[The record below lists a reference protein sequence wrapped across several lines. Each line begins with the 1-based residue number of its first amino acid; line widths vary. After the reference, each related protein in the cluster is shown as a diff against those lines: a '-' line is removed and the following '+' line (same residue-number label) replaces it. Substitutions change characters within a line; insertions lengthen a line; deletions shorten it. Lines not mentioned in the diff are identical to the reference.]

1 MQLLLVAPVT
11 KFLTTRSEPGSP
23 RGRMR
28 ERRAEAS
35 MVKGDGAVE
44 EVVVGLVVEPVVTA
58 GGVVGVEVV
67 IGVIGVDTEEAVGVG
82 KENLMRKER
91 TDHAEGN

>member
-1 MQLLLVAPVT
+1 
-11 KFLTTRSEPGSP
+11 
-23 RGRMR
+23 
-28 ERRAEAS
+28 

-44 EVVVGLVVEPVVTA
+44 EVVVGLVVETVATV

-67 IGVIGVDTEEAVGVG
+67 IGVDTGEAVGAG